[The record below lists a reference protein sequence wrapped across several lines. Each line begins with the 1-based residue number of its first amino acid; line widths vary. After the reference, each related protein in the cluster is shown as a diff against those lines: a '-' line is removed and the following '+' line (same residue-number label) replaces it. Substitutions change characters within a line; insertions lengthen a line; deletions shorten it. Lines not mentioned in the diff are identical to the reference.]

1 MVYPG
6 DPEEDAAP
14 EDRDVVDL
22 EGVSAEDAEPA
33 VLEAS
38 LRGEDV
44 CQSLQLLPGGGREAP
59 HPGGQAV
66 LGQPAAK
73 LCNYKAGES
82 ILIPARLK
90 TGQFMQKL

>member
-14 EDRDVVDL
+14 KDRDVVDL
-22 EGVSAEDAEPA
+22 EGVGAEDAKPA

-38 LRGEDV
+38 LGGEDV
-44 CQSLQLLPGGGREAP
+44 CQGLQLLPAGGREAP

-66 LGQPAAK
+66 LGQPVAK
-73 LCNYKAGES
+73 LCKYKA
-82 ILIPARLK
+82 
-90 TGQFMQKL
+90 